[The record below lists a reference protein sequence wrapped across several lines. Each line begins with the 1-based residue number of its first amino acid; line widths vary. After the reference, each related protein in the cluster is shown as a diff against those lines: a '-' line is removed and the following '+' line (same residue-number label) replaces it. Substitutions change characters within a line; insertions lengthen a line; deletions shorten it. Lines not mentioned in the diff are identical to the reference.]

1 MTPSATY
8 ENGLWGG
15 RTLPEWAPEVVD
27 EIVHHANPRQVVLF
41 GSVARGHSGPDSDI
55 DVLVVLDDQG
65 DRPRWRHMAD
75 LRSAIRLPVPL
86 DLLVTDVDELAAAD
100 PRSVFAAAL
109 RDGTVTYER
118 PR

>member
-1 MTPSATY
+1 LYRAIQ
-8 ENGLWGG
+8 
-15 RTLPEWAPEVVD
+15 AK
-27 EIVHHANPRQVVLF
+27 
-41 GSVARGHSGPDSDI
+41 SVARGHSGPDSDI
-55 DVLVVLDDQG
+55 DALVVQG

-75 LRSAIRLPVPL
+75 LRSAIRFPLPL

-109 RDGTVTYER
+109 QDGTVAYER